1 MEKAEV
7 FIHVSD
13 AVFIAF
19 RLRVPLLVWMHLLP
33 LRLGR
38 LNRAL
43 TVDRFLDAGCRHPLS
58 LAL

>member
-33 LRLGR
+33 LRHPSTTPSLRG
-38 LNRAL
+38 
-43 TVDRFLDAGCRHPLS
+43 TPFMAGFFAENPHS
-58 LAL
+58 